1 MKKNRKAEDL
11 KRILIVGSGGRENSI
26 AWALSKNQSIEQIYV
41 CPGNGGT
48 DKFEKCICLK
58 PNSEDEKI
66 IINECQRL
74 AIDLVIIGPEDPLA
88 EGLANKMR
96 EAGLTVF
103 GPGKDGAQLEASK
116 DWSKALMIENNIPTA
131 KYWSAKSKE
140 EALEIL
146 KRFNPV
152 SYTHLTL
159 PTILL
164 V

>member
-1 MKKNRKAEDL
+1 MTKNPQSEELDEL

-26 AWALSKNQSIEQIYV
+26 AWALSKQKSIEQIYV

-48 DKFEKCICLK
+48 SNFAKCTCLK
-58 PNSEDEKI
+58 PKSNHEKTL
-66 IINECQRL
+66 INECQRL
-74 AIDLVIIGPEDPLA
+74 HINLVIIGPEVPLA

-131 KYWSAKSKE
+131 KYWSAESKE
-140 EALEIL
+140 EAL
-146 KRFNPV
+146 
-152 SYTHLTL
+152 
-159 PTILL
+159 
-164 V
+164 

>member
-1 MKKNRKAEDL
+1 MKKNQKAEEL

-41 CPGNGGT
+41 CPGNGWT
-48 DKFEKCICLK
+48 ANFERCSCLK
-58 PNSEDEKI
+58 LKSEDEKT
-66 IINECQRL
+66 IINECHRL
-74 AIDLVIIGPEDPLA
+74 EIDLIIIGPEAPLA

-131 KYWSAKSKE
+131 KYLS
-140 EALEIL
+140 LI
-146 KRFNPV
+146 
-152 SYTHLTL
+152 H
-159 PTILL
+159 I
-164 V
+164 